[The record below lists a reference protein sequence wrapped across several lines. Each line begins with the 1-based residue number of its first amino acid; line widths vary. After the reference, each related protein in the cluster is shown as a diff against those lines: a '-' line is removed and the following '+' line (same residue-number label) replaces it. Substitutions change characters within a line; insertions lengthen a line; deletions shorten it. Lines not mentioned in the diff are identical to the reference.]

1 MDKRFSLSLF
11 LLVLFMFT
19 IFSTTDVDANP
30 GVTINISHSPFLG
43 KPVHIEYNTD
53 RGEDG
58 TIVLFIKNP
67 DGDIV
72 WSFGPQEIAGGN
84 LYNVTVVG
92 VTEKLGYYFVH
103 AEVTLE
109 SGKKISNIV
118 PFSKI
123 ERIDT
128 SIEQTESHQDT
139 SVTVESSSGKQSSG
153 FYLQTFNMSELNML
167 LITISVLTIIILL
180 IFLAESLLKNT
191 ISPSDL

>member
-1 MDKRFSLSLF
+1 M
-11 LLVLFMFT
+11 VT
-19 IFSTTDVDANP
+19 IISTTDVDANP

-53 RGEDG
+53 HGEDG
-58 TIVLFIKNP
+58 MIVLFIKNP

-72 WSFGPQEIAGGN
+72 WSFGPQEITGGN
-84 LYNVTVVG
+84 LYNVTVAG
-92 VTEKLGYYFVH
+92 VTDKLGYYFVH

-128 SIEQTESHQDT
+128 SIEKTESHQDT
-139 SVTVESSSGKQSSG
+139 SVIVELSSKKQSNG
-153 FYLQTFNMSELNML
+153 FYLQAFNMSGINIL
-167 LITISVLTIIILL
+167 LITVSALTIIILS
-180 IFLAESLLKNT
+180 IIIKRRK
-191 ISPSDL
+191 